1 MGCGAT
7 HPYLLNGYKSGFLSM
22 QMDTNLDTL
31 DTNLRFVSGFVSI
44 DFWIRIHR
52 PMRCR
57 SRSRHGPS
65 CMIPNQADAFNLWF
79 LKGVTCGCSY
89 YFAEDKNHKKQWRRV
104 RRPRTLDTIGH
115 SVLEVVVSL
124 VLQLVQVDHCHDH
137 LQTARIT
144 NHCNYK

>member
-1 MGCGAT
+1 MDT
-7 HPYLLNGYKSGFLSM
+7 NPGFVSRC
-22 QMDTNLDTL
+22 MDTNLDTL

-89 YFAEDKNHKKQWRRV
+89 YFAEDKNRKNNGG
-104 RRPRTLDTIGH
+104 D
-115 SVLEVVVSL
+115 LEPWI
-124 VLQLVQVDHCHDH
+124 QLVTAYLKWSSRLNRFVETSGFWLHIQVIVHE
-137 LQTARIT
+137 TVSIAR
-144 NHCNYK
+144 